1 MPTVSHQAFRSV
13 HRSRVSQEIV
23 VQVQDLVTSG
33 RLRPGD
39 RLPAERDLAQSLHVS
54 RSALRE
60 AIRVLESLGLLEV
73 RAGQG
78 TFLAGRPTGPGGV
91 PLTGSLLKAWDD
103 QHKLFEV
110 RRVIEP
116 DLAAL
121 AARRATAGHIEQM
134 RAALGE
140 QKGQIQ
146 RGRTGIQADTSFH
159 ILLAEATGNAIL
171 LQIMRSLLET
181 LGKSRE
187 ASLQR
192 GGRPAQSLEQHQ
204 AILQAIEARDP
215 KLAERQMLEHIQT
228 MEEFA
233 FLGTV
238 WFEGGP

>member
-1 MPTVSHQAFRSV
+1 MPTVSHQAFHAV

-23 VQVQDLVTSG
+23 AQVQDLVTSG

-39 RLPAERDLAQSLHVS
+39 RLPAERDLAQRLDVS
-54 RSALRE
+54 RSTVREALR
-60 AIRVLESLGLLEV
+60 ALESLGLVEV

-78 TFLAGRPTGPGGV
+78 AFLAERATGPGGA

-103 QHKLFEV
+103 QHRLFEV

-140 QKGQIQ
+140 QKRQIQ

-192 GGRPAQSLEQHQ
+192 GSRPAQSLEQHQ
-204 AILQAIEARDP
+204 AILRAIEARDP